1 MSSGSIVRTREEAVT
16 TYVVDEASML
26 DLELTAALFSAIHW
40 NSVQQFILVGDPNQ
54 LPPIGRGRV
63 FADIIDWLR
72 ANRPECVGE
81 LTVNLRQMENRVTGK
96 GTGILDL
103 AGIYVRRP
111 QTEKKNQDEAV
122 RAEQMLQRLQDL
134 PADGSVDKDL
144 RLIFWKD
151 ADDLKDKL
159 VERMV
164 ADMEDDTGGK
174 LDPDAKHKLWTA
186 AHKGD
191 TERQR
196 PEYHQVITPYRH
208 EDFGTE
214 ALNLHIQRAV
224 RGAAMDRVGQ
234 LAGITL
240 FDKVLQYRNRG
251 QSDSIWAYDH
261 EKRESTGS
269 SLQW

>member
-1 MSSGSIVRTREEAVT
+1 MRTREEAVT

-26 DLELTAALFSAIHW
+26 DLELTAALFSAIDW
-40 NSVQQFILVGDPNQ
+40 NSVQRFTLLVI
-54 LPPIGRGRV
+54 PISSPRLGVGESSP
-63 FADIIDWLR
+63 IDWPR

-261 EKRESTGS
+261 EKREN
-269 SLQW
+269 